1 MKAIG
6 QQLANMTAHSL
17 LVSTLLK
24 CGRCG
29 SKTRKALR
37 GLKLLPKVTLLTTM
51 QQGKSGLHG
60 ALFSVGSCI
69 LRVPDESGPTGGTSR
84 QNTLCVNPSGSGV
97 KQVPSCFELSDQGLL
112 CVCSRK
118 ASTCGVSSCESQL
131 WLFLVLGNMLQGRV
145 NIPFVSLSLEL
156 QLISPCYSVCIGS
169 YAFSLCD
176 MYGCV

>member
-60 ALFSVGSCI
+60 ALFSCI

-84 QNTLCVNPSGSGV
+84 QNTLCVNPTGSGV

-131 WLFLVLGNMLQGRV
+131 CLFLVLGNMLQGRV